1 MLRHRSAASQ
11 VVRLKKYLV
20 CLWNVPLPSF
30 LHGLSRFFHPPCL
43 TPGRGGPSYPAPIR
57 PPSSL
62 LVAAAA
68 SPPPRR
74 RSALPPPCSPPLRS
88 LADLGGGARALRPGP
103 QRISAPAF
111 KLSGSLASSSVDLIG
126 SGRALRPGARRTL
139 AVQLGT
145 AWQRP
150 RLPPPSSA
158 PPLQEPPRRPCR
170 KLVPALLRPRP
181 PPPLLSSASRRRTA
195 SVRPLFSTAWR
206 QRAASVHPLLYIFES
221 LYSYVSLGS
230 ALHIRLPRNLQER
243 RRQHDP
249 HPLSGFD
256 NRLSSIAND
265 HLFPSPDVPS
275 CSGSGSAS
283 GPLSAR
289 SPPPPP
295 STLRTGSSSSG
306 TPPRRRSSSWPLE
319 DDVLQYLVAVE
330 AGGVC
335 VGIAM

>member
-1 MLRHRSAASQ
+1 MHRSAASQ
-11 VVRLKKYLV
+11 
-20 CLWNVPLPSF
+20 
-30 LHGLSRFFHPPCL
+30 
-43 TPGRGGPSYPAPIR
+43 
-57 PPSSL
+57 
-62 LVAAAA
+62 AAAV
-68 SPPPRR
+68 PPTRR
-74 RSALPPPCSPPLRS
+74 RSARPPPCSSPLRRPLLPGADPPSPTPCSPPLRS

-306 TPPRRRSSSWPLE
+306 TPPWRRSSSWPLE

-330 AGGVC
+330 AGGLC